1 MLSLEGFKDLSA
13 LMAAGSDRALSG
25 FTRSNVAL
33 TRCGLLAHPVTFAD
47 RSSLRSLSGHRPRIS
62 YPASPLAN
70 NLISPH
76 ASNKVPSRSMACMMT
91 ARRRAS
97 ATRAFRSPRR
107 LAIFIAQSNRFLLID
122 DVWGRGQSR
131 HRQCVIVGSGGLH
144 QRQRQKQQTFA
155 HRHRGCS

>member
-1 MLSLEGFKDLSA
+1 MQSLAVLSLEGFKDLSA

-107 LAIFIAQSNRFLLID
+107 LAIFIAQPL
-122 DVWGRGQSR
+122 
-131 HRQCVIVGSGGLH
+131 SGKLP
-144 QRQRQKQQTFA
+144 RLRVRIELA
-155 HRHRGCS
+155 AS